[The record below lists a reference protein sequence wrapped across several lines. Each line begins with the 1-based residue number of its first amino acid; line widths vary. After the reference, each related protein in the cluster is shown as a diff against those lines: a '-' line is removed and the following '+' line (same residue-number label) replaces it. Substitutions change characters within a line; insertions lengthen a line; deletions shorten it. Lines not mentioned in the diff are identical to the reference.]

1 MDHWSFAFLVSGMLR
16 NIPNKVDQPLL
27 KRIVDSSFYG
37 KYDFMYLRIDFAND
51 YNVGYAF
58 INFVKAEYIV
68 DFVQPLGH
76 RRRMTTSKGMAFFGA
91 RHVETDGSY
100 VYVCFEDLRGITNF
114 HDVFEQACTSGISR
128 RLELCDTPT
137 PDIEEVQAFTE
148 DLQARGMIFGARH
161 VETDGSHVYVCFE
174 DLRGI
179 INFHNAFEQACKSSH
194 EKTPDIG
201 SVTFNRF
208 LLMPSA
214 GRWEEKCRHFA
225 LCYHPNIDKMALKM
239 LGW

>member
-1 MDHWSFAFLVSGMLR
+1 MGSLEEGFGLRAMLAMSSSISYGRVSFMLIISLSSPDNLAQMDHWSFAFLVSGMLR

-179 INFHNAFEQACKSSH
+179 INFHNAFEQACKIVFSREDS
-194 EKTPDIG
+194 
-201 SVTFNRF
+201 
-208 LLMPSA
+208 
-214 GRWEEKCRHFA
+214 
-225 LCYHPNIDKMALKM
+225 
-239 LGW
+239 